1 MLHAE
6 EMSNPQGCETQSR
19 SRRPRGERALA
30 HLARVLQADTVQPN
44 SSKDQ
49 SFVIPLRCAWMS
61 PVSSPASERLLT
73 SLIRASSV
81 TTLRLRHVVC
91 LNSYMHLDF
100 LLCKSCCGFRR
111 LVVLH
116 REIGLH
122 FLRGD
127 CKWCLRHQSR
137 CLAWKVR
144 CALIRL
150 PPCLLLDWSIRPHL
164 VSLAS
169 AAAPLFPLAVPQAS
183 PWLLLL
189 FAPSKGIATNSAT
202 SEPKT
207 TVMRSCSSEHL
218 QRAKSSGVTH
228 R

>member
-19 SRRPRGERALA
+19 SRRARGERALA

-73 SLIRASSV
+73 SLIRASGV

-91 LNSYMHLDF
+91 LHSYMHLHF

-116 REIGLH
+116 GEIGLH
-122 FLRGD
+122 FLLGD

-150 PPCLLLDWSIRPHL
+150 PPCLSWTGRFGRTSCRLPLLPLLCFR
-164 VSLAS
+164 SLYRKLRHGFCFYFLPPCEAMS
-169 AAAPLFPLAVPQAS
+169 LCCQ
-183 PWLLLL
+183 
-189 FAPSKGIATNSAT
+189 
-202 SEPKT
+202 
-207 TVMRSCSSEHL
+207 
-218 QRAKSSGVTH
+218 
-228 R
+228 